1 MDCPAKSDVLLFLQN
16 ENRMISFVA
25 RGSQSPRSIAIAIPY
40 ASSCR
45 KPEKRQTEL
54 EDQAVQIQDHL
65 ERQSTIALAIAR
77 HFICSKSMAKF
88 V

>member
-1 MDCPAKSDVLLFLQN
+1 VPK
-16 ENRMISFVA
+16 A
-25 RGSQSPRSIAIAIPY
+25 RKAA
-40 ASSCR
+40 A
-45 KPEKRQTEL
+45 EL

-77 HFICSKSMAKF
+77 HFICSKSTAKF